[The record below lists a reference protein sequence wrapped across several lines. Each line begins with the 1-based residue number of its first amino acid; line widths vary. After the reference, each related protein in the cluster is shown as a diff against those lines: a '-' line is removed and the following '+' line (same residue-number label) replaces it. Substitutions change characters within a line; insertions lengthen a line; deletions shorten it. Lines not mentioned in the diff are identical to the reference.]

1 MGAATVNLSKV
12 HERIS
17 IRATTA
23 RAIAGPSN
31 RRAYSLW
38 SRLRRAGVAAFGPAA
53 WACALPGLLAGLTGY
68 RAYREA
74 ALASPPPHPGET
86 ADCRQSRGIPYPPV
100 SATGNLALQ
109 ILAVRPGSAQCA
121 ELETPRLSTISK
133 RGPRVGHLASCLR

>member
-1 MGAATVNLSKV
+1 MSPSTRPPTKLAQTTARIRMGAAPVNLSEV

-23 RAIAGPSN
+23 TASAGPSN

-53 WACALPGLLAGLTGY
+53 WACALPGLLAGLTEY

-74 ALASPPPHPGET
+74 ALASRPPHPGET
-86 ADCRQSRGIPYPPV
+86 ADGVPYPPV
-100 SATGNLALQ
+100 PGKGNP
-109 ILAVRPGSAQCA
+109 RDKFRGSG
-121 ELETPRLSTISK
+121 
-133 RGPRVGHLASCLR
+133 RGWSN